1 MISKPIKE
9 KIFIPEYVT
18 KGWLPNCSRHD
29 PCPRDDTWRIRP
41 FENVNFD
48 TDRPYFLPK
57 VKEIYPSLVIG
68 IDDPEVSLPVLMKKY
83 QKSLKK
89 K

>member
-1 MISKPIKE
+1 MNSKPIKG
-9 KIFIPEYVT
+9 KVFIPEFVT

-29 PCPRDDTWRIRP
+29 PCPNDSTWKVRP

-48 TDRPYFLPK
+48 TNRPYFLPK

-68 IDDPEVSLPVLMKKY
+68 TDDPEVSLPVLMKKY
-83 QKSLKK
+83 
-89 K
+89 